1 MATQAPAVYQEQR
14 TGLNGLIAQWD
25 RRYRWQRT
33 VWWLPRSLL
42 LGLVLGITLFIIARV
57 RPLLLAAELALIT
70 GGLTAISL
78 GVMLGLVWLRQREP
92 LAIARRFDEE
102 FHLGERISTA
112 LELIDG
118 QIAANDELTSYQID
132 DAVAQGQSVDPRH
145 ELPLQWDRNG
155 WILVVVALIMLAL
168 LYFLPNP
175 QVPVDAAAAATQAAI
190 DEAAEDVE
198 DVTETIAADPTLDEE
213 QREQLLEQLEQT
225 NSILEEEQV
234 TPEEAFASLA
244 EAQDE
249 LEEQAQALNQQLQE
263 QQSALQEAAEAL
275 QQPLNNNQGA
285 SGAEGAIPALQ
296 EMQANL
302 DDSTAEQLLDL
313 ANALEQA
320 ADQLEQTNPAAAEAL
335 RQAAE
340 ALRNGDMEAAQ
351 QAMQDAAQQMQQQ
364 QQQMQQQQQSAQQM
378 QQGAQQMEQAAN
390 QVAQQSQQQQGQQQ
404 SGQQQSGEQ
413 QAGDQQSQSGEQP
426 GQQGQQ
432 PSQQQGQQPGQPGDQ
447 EGQQS
452 GSQSGQQPG
461 DQSGEQGG
469 QPGGEQAG
477 QQSGEGQSQ
486 QPGTGSGAG
495 DQQGNAGQ
503 DSDQAA
509 GSGSQ
514 DQPSQ
519 NNNPDGAGTGQFAPI
534 YAPQRAGGEGGPELF
549 LEPDNSDVPLTEGEF
564 AQNPE
569 GQSLVPY
576 NQVFSDYSNAA
587 NRALESDYIPLGL
600 RDVVHDY
607 FTSLEP
613 GQ

>member
-1 MATQAPAVYQEQR
+1 MATQAVYQEQR
-14 TGLNGLIAQWD
+14 AGLNGLVHQWD
-25 RRYRWQRT
+25 RRFRLQRT

-42 LGLVLGITLFIIARV
+42 VGLLMGLGLFAIARF
-57 RPLLLAAELALIT
+57 RPLLSANELALMT
-70 GGLTAISL
+70 AALTAL
-78 GVMLGLVWLRQREP
+78 CVAVMLGLVWLRQREP
-92 LAIARRFDEE
+92 LTIARRFDEE

-118 QIAANDELTSYQID
+118 HIVANDELTSYQIG
-132 DAVAQGQSVDPRH
+132 DAYTQGQTVDARH
-145 ELPLQWDRNG
+145 ELPLNWDRNT
-155 WILVVVALIMLAL
+155 WILVGIALVVLAL

-175 QVPVDAAAAATQAAI
+175 QVPADSSAAAAQTAV

-198 DVTETIAADPTLDEE
+198 DVTESVAADPTLSDE

-225 NSILEEEQV
+225 NEILEEEQV
-234 TPEEAFASLA
+234 SPEEAFAALS

-249 LEEQAQALNQQLQE
+249 LQEQAEALNQRVQE
-263 QQSALQEAAEAL
+263 QLGALQEAAESL
-275 QQPLNNNQGA
+275 QQPLNNNQG
-285 SGAEGAIPALQ
+285 STTAEAAIPALQ
-296 EMQANL
+296 DMQQNL
-302 DDSTAEQLLDL
+302 DEMDPNAL

-364 QQQMQQQQQSAQQM
+364 QQDIQQQQQSSQQLQQSAQQM
-378 QQGAQQMEQAAN
+378 QQAAN
-390 QVAQQSQQQQGQQQ
+390 QVAQQSQQGQQQQQ
-404 SGQQQSGEQ
+404 SGQQPSQEQQQSGE
-413 QAGDQQSQSGEQP
+413 QQSQSGEQP

-432 PSQQQGQQPGQPGDQ
+432 PSQQQGQQPGQSGEQP
-447 EGQQS
+447 GQQG
-452 GSQSGQQPG
+452 GSQQAGAQPGEQPG
-461 DQSGEQGG
+461 DQGG
-469 QPGGEQAG
+469 QSSGDQPG
-477 QQSGEGQSQ
+477 Q

-503 DSDQAA
+503 DSSEAA
-509 GSGSQ
+509 ASAAQ
-514 DQPSQ
+514 NQNNQ
-519 NNNPDGAGTGQFAPI
+519 NNNPDGTGEGQFAPV
-534 YAPQRAGGEGGPELF
+534 YAPQRAGGEDGPELF

-564 AQNPE
+564 AENPE
-569 GQSLVPY
+569 GQALVPY

-607 FTSLEP
+607 FSSLEP